1 MNVAQDEVFKGQI
14 DRESLMSFMETA
26 GRQSPAEYRSPVNT
40 SSSIHAQAAALDP
53 QLAQAFMVS
62 ARCGCFMQ
70 ASRSLN
76 IKATLLRK
84 QLAQLEAHLQCS
96 LFSHGDN
103 GVALSREG
111 LQLQA
116 QLIALAHERDLPVI
130 EQPLVRLAVAESI
143 LHDILGRDLV
153 ALLRR
158 NASVRLEIISLD
170 SELALRAVSADVVV
184 WLAGTDSPLP
194 GPSFAV
200 GEPRRLAR
208 LDYLPHIAKR
218 YSRTAS
224 RPDNLDDLA
233 DFLLVQW
240 QPHRQVES
248 FVPWNAL
255 VDQRLAGVV
264 QLHAYE
270 LMLEMIRCSACIG
283 LLPGYMSH
291 FDRGLIALPGLFG
304 PPMQRQVWM
313 AVNAQSQDEAQVQ
326 MIVELIQNTFNER
339 REWFEA

>member
-1 MNVAQDEVFKGQI
+1 
-14 DRESLMSFMETA
+14 MSFMETT
-26 GRQSPAEYRSPVNT
+26 GRQGLAEYRSPVET
-40 SSSIHAQAAALDP
+40 TLSWRALAAAIDP
-53 QLAQAFMVS
+53 QLVQAFTVS

-70 ASRSLN
+70 AARSLN

-84 QLAQLEAHLQCS
+84 QLAQLDTQLQCS
-96 LFSHGDN
+96 LFIHADN
-103 GVALSREG
+103 GIALSREG

-130 EQPLVRLAVAESI
+130 EQPLIRLAVAESI

-158 NASVRLEIISLD
+158 NASVRLDIITLD
-170 SELALRAVSADVVV
+170 SELSLQAVSADVVV
-184 WLAGTDSPLP
+184 WLAGTDTPLP

-200 GEPRRLAR
+200 SEPRRLAL
-208 LDYLPHIAKR
+208 LDYRPHIAKR
-218 YSRTAS
+218 YSRVAS
-224 RPDNLDDLA
+224 RPDSLDDLA

-240 QPHRQVES
+240 QHDRQVDS

-255 VDQRLAGVV
+255 VEQRLAGVV

-283 LLPGYMSH
+283 LLPGYMSR
-291 FDRGLIALPGLFG
+291 FDRGLIALPGLFDQ
-304 PPMQRQVWM
+304 PMQRQVWM
-313 AVNAQSQDEAQVQ
+313 AVNAQSQGEAQVQ

-339 REWFEA
+339 REWFEG

>member
-1 MNVAQDEVFKGQI
+1 
-14 DRESLMSFMETA
+14 MSFMETA
-26 GRQSPAEYRSPVNT
+26 GRQSPAEYRSPVDT

-96 LFSHGDN
+96 LFSHGDS

-200 GEPRRLAR
+200 GEPQRLAR

-224 RPDNLDDLA
+224 RPDSLDDLA

-283 LLPGYMSH
+283 LLPGYISH

-304 PPMQRQVWM
+304 QSMHRQVWM

-339 REWFEA
+339 REWFEV

>member
-1 MNVAQDEVFKGQI
+1 
-14 DRESLMSFMETA
+14 MSFMQT
-26 GRQSPAEYRSPVNT
+26 GSRRRIAEYCAPLEKSVSWR
-40 SSSIHAQAAALDP
+40 ALAAAVDP
-53 QLAQAFMVS
+53 VLAQCFSVT

-70 ASRSLN
+70 AARSLN
-76 IKATLLRK
+76 IKATRLRK
-84 QLAQLEAHLQCS
+84 QLVELETQLQCS
-96 LFSHGDN
+96 LFNPSEN
-103 GVALSREG
+103 GVVLSRDG
-111 LQLQA
+111 LQLHS

-170 SELALRAVSADVVV
+170 SELSLRAVSADVVL

-194 GPSFAV
+194 GPSFAIS
-200 GEPRRLAR
+200 EPRRLAR

-218 YSRTAS
+218 YSRVAS
-224 RPDNLDDLA
+224 RPDSLDDLA

-240 QPHRQVES
+240 QHDRQIDS
-248 FVPWNAL
+248 FRPWNNL

-264 QLHAYE
+264 QLHSYE

-283 LLPGYMSH
+283 LLPGYMSR
-291 FDRGLIALPGLFG
+291 FDRSLIGLPELFDL
-304 PPMQRQVWM
+304 PMQRQVWL
-313 AVNAQSQDEAQVQ
+313 AVNRLSEADAQVR
-326 MIVELIQNTFNER
+326 MIVELINGTFSER
-339 REWFEA
+339 REWFER

>member
-1 MNVAQDEVFKGQI
+1 
-14 DRESLMSFMETA
+14 MSFMETA
-26 GRQSPAEYRSPVNT
+26 GRQSPAEYRSPVDT

-62 ARCGCFMQ
+62 ARCGCYMQ

-84 QLAQLEAHLQCS
+84 QLAQLEAQLQCS

-200 GEPRRLAR
+200 SEPRRLAR

-283 LLPGYMSH
+283 LLPGYMSR

-304 PPMQRQVWM
+304 QPMQRQVWM

>member
-1 MNVAQDEVFKGQI
+1 
-14 DRESLMSFMETA
+14 MSFTETS
-26 GRQSPAEYRSPVNT
+26 GRQSLGTYRSPIDAPP
-40 SSSIHAQAAALDP
+40 SWRSLAAGIDP
-53 QLAQAFMVS
+53 LLAQAFTVS

-70 ASRSLN
+70 AARSLN
-76 IKATLLRK
+76 IKVTLLRK
-84 QLAQLEAHLQCS
+84 QLAQLETQLQCS
-96 LFSHGDN
+96 LFSHADN
-103 GVALSREG
+103 GIALSREG

-130 EQPLVRLAVAESI
+130 EQPLIRLAVAESI

-158 NASVRLEIISLD
+158 NASVRLDIITLD
-170 SELALRAVSADVVV
+170 SELSLQAVSADVVV

-200 GEPRRLAR
+200 SEPRCLAR

-218 YSRTAS
+218 YSRVTS
-224 RPDNLDDLA
+224 RPDSLDDLA

-240 QPHRQVES
+240 QHDRQVSS
-248 FVPWNAL
+248 FVPWNEL

-283 LLPGYMSH
+283 LLPAYMSR
-291 FDRGLIALPGLFG
+291 FDRGLIALPGLFDQ
-304 PPMQRQVWM
+304 PMQRQVWM
-313 AVNAQSQDEAQVQ
+313 AVNVQSQEEAQVQ
-326 MIVELIQNTFNER
+326 MIVDLIQHAFEER
-339 REWFEA
+339 LEWFEG

>member
-1 MNVAQDEVFKGQI
+1 
-14 DRESLMSFMETA
+14 MSFMETA
-26 GRQSPAEYRSPVNT
+26 GRQSPAEYRSPVDT

-62 ARCGCFMQ
+62 ARCGCYMQ

-84 QLAQLEAHLQCS
+84 QLAQLEAQLQCP

-116 QLIALAHERDLPVI
+116 QLIALAHDRDLPVI

-200 GEPRRLAR
+200 SEPRRLAR

-283 LLPGYMSH
+283 LLPGYMSR

-304 PPMQRQVWM
+304 KPMQRQVWM